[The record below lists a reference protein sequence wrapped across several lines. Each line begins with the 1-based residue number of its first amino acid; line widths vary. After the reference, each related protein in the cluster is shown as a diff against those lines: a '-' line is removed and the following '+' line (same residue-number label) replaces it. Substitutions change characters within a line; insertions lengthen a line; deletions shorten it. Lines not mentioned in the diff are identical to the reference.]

1 MNITKGMIIREKKT
15 DVRYMV
21 AALDK
26 DLIHIVDSEGN
37 RAILHDKEIN
47 EEYELITYGL
57 ETEGKNREPYEAP
70 KIEFISFDDIYR
82 LTEKTLPIR
91 SSEIQGTPDHLK
103 GMMICPYCW
112 EPLFNNKKKKYY
124 NYCPGCGRKVAE

>member
-37 RAILHDKEIN
+37 RAILHDKELN
-47 EEYELITYGL
+47 EEYELVTYGL
-57 ETEGKNREPYEAP
+57 ETEGKNKENHTKHPR
-70 KIEFISFDDIYR
+70 
-82 LTEKTLPIR
+82 
-91 SSEIQGTPDHLK
+91 
-103 GMMICPYCW
+103 
-112 EPLFNNKKKKYY
+112 
-124 NYCPGCGRKVAE
+124 